1 MGLSIAEEAVI
12 KLGVFTQVDLV
23 RELKKVA
30 LVVVELEITLND
42 RVTLEGLKVEL
53 DIEGVP
59 AIIVIVLPL
68 LKEVKSDRTYEER
81 GVASRVTRVT
91 TVIGSKG
98 RTRA

>member
-30 LVVVELEITLND
+30 LVVAELEITLND

-59 AIIVIVLPL
+59 AIIVLVLPL

>member
-81 GVASRVTRVT
+81 VVASRVTRVM

>member
-42 RVTLEGLKVEL
+42 RVTLKGLKVEL

-59 AIIVIVLPL
+59 AILVLVLPL

>member
-1 MGLSIAEEAVI
+1 
-12 KLGVFTQVDLV
+12 V

-30 LVVVELEITLND
+30 LVVVEMEITLHD

-59 AIIVIVLPL
+59 AIIVLVLPL

>member
-42 RVTLEGLKVEL
+42 RETLEGLKVEL

-68 LKEVKSDRTYEER
+68 LKEVKRDRT
-81 GVASRVTRVT
+81 
-91 TVIGSKG
+91 
-98 RTRA
+98 

>member
-30 LVVVELEITLND
+30 LVVVELEMKLND

-53 DIEGVP
+53 DIEWVP
-59 AIIVIVLPL
+59 AIIVLVLPL
-68 LKEVKSDRTYEER
+68 LK
-81 GVASRVTRVT
+81 
-91 TVIGSKG
+91 
-98 RTRA
+98 

>member
-30 LVVVELEITLND
+30 LVVGELEITLND

-68 LKEVKSDRTYEER
+68 LKEVKRDRT
-81 GVASRVTRVT
+81 
-91 TVIGSKG
+91 
-98 RTRA
+98 